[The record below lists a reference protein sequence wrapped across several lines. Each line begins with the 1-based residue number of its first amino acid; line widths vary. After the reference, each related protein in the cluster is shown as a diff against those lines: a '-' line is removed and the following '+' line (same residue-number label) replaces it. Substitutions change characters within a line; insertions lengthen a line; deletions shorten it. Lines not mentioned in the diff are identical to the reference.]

1 MMQDKIKSQRNAC
14 LSEID
19 NSKSLDE
26 NDKILFRDLIN
37 NAADGTNGLINLD
50 GTNKRIVNVSET
62 VFSLVMLKILDKCSL
77 TKEDKRYSIYKM
89 VTECK
94 WSICVLGGILS
105 VALILRPEL
114 SALITSFFN

>member
-37 NAADGTNGLINLD
+37 NAADGTNGLNQEEKLQ
-50 GTNKRIVNVSET
+50 NVSET
-62 VFSLVMLKILDKCSL
+62 VFSLVMLRILDKCSL
-77 TKEDKRYSIYKM
+77 PKEDKRYSLYKM

-94 WSICVLGGILS
+94 WAICVLGGILS
-105 VALILRPEL
+105 VGLILRPEL